1 MGGVASNLGGLQQ
14 SGRIRR
20 MREAPGAVVEA
31 NGGQEAAE
39 CYVQRDFVSGKGA
52 TLEIRQAWRGRRR
65 QGHVRF
71 RGKYRDR
78 WVLGC
83 WDRDR

>member
-1 MGGVASNLGGLQQ
+1 MGSVASDLGGLQQ
-14 SGRIRR
+14 IGRIIG
-20 MREAPGAVVEA
+20 MREAPGSVVVS

-39 CYVQRDFVSGKGA
+39 CYVQRDFVSGKGSA
-52 TLEIRQAWRGRRR
+52 LETWQAWQGRRR
-65 QGHVRF
+65 QGHVRV
-71 RGKYRDR
+71 RGQCRER